1 MQPGEQLWQ
10 EGQPADSF
18 WIIEQGRVTVEQ
30 LVAGGGGGGATAAA
44 ADQQADSGRQRRGS
58 VRVFVFG
65 PGSIAGV
72 VDVFLHRTRSSSA
85 VVGSGGGGDGGG
97 GDGSCRALQISREA
111 LGRMAMEAPA
121 ALHFLQVGGC
131 GGEQGAGSP

>member
-1 MQPGEQLWQ
+1 LQPGEQLWQ

-30 LVAGGGGGGATAAA
+30 LVACGGGGGATAAA
-44 ADQQADSGRQRRGS
+44 ALQQAGNDGQRRGS

-85 VVGSGGGGDGGG
+85 VVGGGGGDGGSCG
-97 GDGSCRALQISREA
+97 DGDGSCRALQISREA
-111 LGRMAMEAPA
+111 LGRMAVEAPA
-121 ALHFLQVGGC
+121 ALHFLQVGG
-131 GGEQGAGSP
+131 